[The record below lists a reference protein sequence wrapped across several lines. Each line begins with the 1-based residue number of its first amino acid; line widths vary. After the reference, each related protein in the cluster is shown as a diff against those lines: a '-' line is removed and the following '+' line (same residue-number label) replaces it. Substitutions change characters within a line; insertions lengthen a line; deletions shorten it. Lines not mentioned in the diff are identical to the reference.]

1 MKNNKKITI
10 ILSIIGT
17 LIILMGSVYAFFTYS
32 KSANAFTLTSNSIT
46 ATFTSGN
53 NQINF
58 NNAYPISD
66 EYALQNIDKLDYI
79 DFTVSGNVSNN
90 SEAVGY
96 EIFLTEANG
105 NTLSSN
111 YVKLY
116 LTDNNNNQIV
126 EPSLYSSLNLT
137 TYPNEPT
144 GKVIYK
150 TKTKG
155 ETKQYRLYCWLDKDF
170 EDNSISRTFSFY
182 VNLYAYNDNID
193 NLYTVTFDANGG
205 DVDIDS
211 KEVIYH
217 ENYGK
222 LPTPEREG
230 YTFLGWNGKNMLN
243 KKDSLIEGIRNET
256 ETIEWYSTAF
266 DNSWVVNTLK
276 PTFEYTIS
284 YSIKCIDIPYHTNT
298 YSNNLG
304 FYLFNRTSSSIRWMM
319 TYYIQKD
326 ESLEYNNTFITPS
339 DVNDSSANY
348 NVIVY
353 TNLYLDN
360 EQTVISKVK
369 FSNIQLEEGS
379 EATEYEPYYIT
390 SDTKVVQNK
399 DHTLKAIWKENE

>member
-1 MKNNKKITI
+1 
-10 ILSIIGT
+10 
-17 LIILMGSVYAFFTYS
+17 
-32 KSANAFTLTSNSIT
+32 
-46 ATFTSGN
+46 
-53 NQINF
+53 
-58 NNAYPISD
+58 
-66 EYALQNIDKLDYI
+66 
-79 DFTVSGNVSNN
+79 
-90 SEAVGY
+90 
-96 EIFLTEANG
+96 
-105 NTLSSN
+105 
-111 YVKLY
+111 
-116 LTDNNNNQIV
+116 
-126 EPSLYSSLNLT
+126 
-137 TYPNEPT
+137 
-144 GKVIYK
+144 
-150 TKTKG
+150 
-155 ETKQYRLYCWLDKDF
+155 
-170 EDNSISRTFSFY
+170 
-182 VNLYAYNDNID
+182 
-193 NLYTVTFDANGG
+193 
-205 DVDIDS
+205 
-211 KEVIYH
+211 
-217 ENYGK
+217 
-222 LPTPEREG
+222 
-230 YTFLGWNGKNMLN
+230 MLN

-399 DHTLKAIWKENE
+399 DHTLKAIWK